1 MATKKIQY
9 VTPTGLTKEV
19 YAKADEPVTVS
30 TSTDE
35 VEHSTIIMSPNYR
48 TAYDHTGGRP
58 KNPRDLI

>member
-35 VEHSTIIMSPNYR
+35 VEHTIIAISPSETTR
-48 TAYDHTGGRP
+48 LDFVGGRP
-58 KNPRDLI
+58 KRD